1 LFDYAEAVTA
11 FIEDIVENC
20 EAFGHISVPSLLI
33 GCIKARNADGSGLY
47 ARTIPLR
54 FEGGATTTTRKGVH
68 IRIPIVRH
76 GEREALYMVS
86 FCLPRFQNLPFEDKV
101 MTVFHELYH
110 ISPQFDGDIRRF
122 AGSNYVHSSSQK
134 KYDELMKT
142 LSQEYLR
149 HTLRSELHAFLRFNY
164 AELSESYG
172 GVKMRI
178 FRAPKAEIIKDTAAR
193 NVSLQM
199 QEKKYKR

>member
-1 LFDYAEAVTA
+1 MFDYAEAVTA
-11 FIEDIVENC
+11 FIEDIVKNC
-20 EAFGHISVPSLLI
+20 EAFGHIDVSSLLI
-33 GCIKARNADGSGLY
+33 GCIRARNAEGAGLY

-54 FEGGATTTTRKGVH
+54 FEGGATTTMRKGVP

-122 AGSNYVHSSSQK
+122 AGSNYVHTSSQS
-134 KYDELMKT
+134 KYDELMKK
-142 LSQEYLR
+142 LSQEYLQ
-149 HTLRSELHAFLRFNY
+149 HTRRTDLHAFLKLSY
-164 AELSESYG
+164 TQLSERHG

-178 FRAPKAEIIKDTAAR
+178 FRAPRPEIIKDNAAR
-193 NVSLQM
+193 TVSVQM
-199 QEKKYKR
+199 QEKKEKR